1 MNDDDHTM
9 QTMMITPELLGL
21 IPSSASSAPPSG
33 KTGFVFHLS
42 FRAVGGNML
51 FKNNNYNNN
60 KNTTFYS

>member
-33 KTGFVFHLS
+33 KIGFVFHLS
-42 FRAVGGNML
+42 FHAVGGK
-51 FKNNNYNNN
+51 FCKKNNR
-60 KNTTFYS
+60 KTIFYL